1 MSTATDN
8 SHVRIRFTIDESS
21 SSDFSDGQIGYSGGM
36 ESTFSSKAFMTE
48 KLDATQIEYDA
59 NGDVVADSETHPGAI
74 LLDLGGM
81 KNIES
86 LVVRN
91 RGITGNAKV
100 VWTGPTSS
108 YLEQKV
114 VSGHPT
120 IPDGTP
126 LWYDG
131 NVPPAEIITDM
142 GDENRVMITIEVLA
156 EQMGQ
161 SIVPPGRFMILAS
174 VQDDSVIAVEG
185 IGQDVPVEILIFGEK

>member
-36 ESTFSSKAFMTE
+36 ESTFSAKAFMTE

-59 NGDVVADSETHPGAI
+59 NGDPVADSDTHPGAI

-91 RGITGNAKV
+91 RGITGNVKV
-100 VWTGPTSS
+100 VWTGPTE
-108 YLEQKV
+108 EQTV
-114 VSGHPT
+114 DANGDPVFEA
-120 IPDGTP
+120 DGTTP
-126 LWYDG
+126 VMQEIKAEQLG
-131 NVPPAEIITDM
+131 QSLVPPE
-142 GDENRVMITIEVLA
+142 
-156 EQMGQ
+156 
-161 SIVPPGRFMILAS
+161 RFMILAS

-185 IGQDVPVEILIFGEK
+185 VGQDVPVEILIFGEK